1 MNLKTYTLWAIRLVC
16 LYSLAW
22 ASMGMAADSY
32 NPANNQLS
40 IPSVQV
46 GSTTYNNVVITVG
59 QILSV
64 GSSSNKNTYV
74 RIQTN
79 VGSMDFQL
87 FPVNAPLTVQ
97 NFINYANTGFFT
109 GTTFHRV
116 IPNFVIQ
123 GGGFTPGLVQKLP
136 TYAPIPLESPNG
148 LSNTQYTIAMAR
160 TTDPNSATSQ
170 FYINLVNNAA
180 SLDYINALN
189 PGYTVF
195 GISTNN
201 FGLASQTTATIN
213 TIASTPTQTIN
224 GFANVPVTDVVIQ
237 SVTVLSN

>member
-1 MNLKTYTLWAIRLVC
+1 MRL
-16 LYSLAW
+16 LYLFLFTFVNMSF
-22 ASMGMAADSY
+22 AADIY
-32 NPANNQLS
+32 NPASNQLS

-59 QILSV
+59 QILSI
-64 GSSSNKNTYV
+64 GSSSNKNTYI

-97 NFINYANTGFFT
+97 NFLNYANAGFFN
-109 GTTFHRV
+109 GTIFHRV

-123 GGGFTPGLVQKLP
+123 GGGLTAGVVSKVP
-136 TYAPIPLESPNG
+136 TLAPIQLEMPNG

-160 TTDPNSATSQ
+160 TADPNSATSQ
-170 FYINLVNNAA
+170 FFINLVNNAN

-195 GISTNN
+195 GITSNN
-201 FGLASQTTATIN
+201 FGLGAQSNATIN
-213 TIASTPTQTIN
+213 TIANTPTQTIN
-224 GFANVPVTDVVIQ
+224 GYSNVPVADVVIQ
-237 SVTVLSN
+237 SVTVLNN

>member
-1 MNLKTYTLWAIRLVC
+1 MRL
-16 LYSLAW
+16 LYLFLFTFVNMSF
-22 ASMGMAADSY
+22 AADIY
-32 NPANNQLS
+32 NPASNQLS

-59 QILSV
+59 QILSI
-64 GSSSNKNTYV
+64 GSSSNKNTYI

-97 NFINYANTGFFT
+97 NFLNYANAGFFN
-109 GTTFHRV
+109 GTIFHRV

-123 GGGFTPGLVQKLP
+123 GGGLTSGVVSKVP
-136 TYAPIPLESPNG
+136 TLAPIQLEMPNG

-160 TTDPNSATSQ
+160 TADPNSATSQ
-170 FYINLVNNAA
+170 FFINLVNNAN

-195 GISTNN
+195 GITSNN
-201 FGLASQTTATIN
+201 FGMGAQSNATIN
-213 TIASTPTQTIN
+213 TIANTPTQTIN
-224 GFANVPVTDVVIQ
+224 GYSNVPVTDIVIQ
-237 SVTVLSN
+237 SVTVLNN

>member
-1 MNLKTYTLWAIRLVC
+1 MRL
-16 LYSLAW
+16 LYLFLFTFVNMSF
-22 ASMGMAADSY
+22 AADIY
-32 NPANNQLS
+32 NPASNQLS

-59 QILSV
+59 QILSI
-64 GSSSNKNTYV
+64 GSSSNKNTYI

-97 NFINYANTGFFT
+97 NFLNYANAGFFN
-109 GTTFHRV
+109 GTIFHRV

-123 GGGFTPGLVQKLP
+123 GGGLTSGVVSKVP
-136 TYAPIPLESPNG
+136 TLAPIQLEMPNG

-160 TTDPNSATSQ
+160 TADPNSATSQ
-170 FYINLVNNAA
+170 FFINLVNNAN

-195 GISTNN
+195 GITSNN
-201 FGLASQTTATIN
+201 FGLGAQSNATIN
-213 TIASTPTQTIN
+213 TIANTPTQTVN
-224 GFANVPVTDVVIQ
+224 GYSNVPVTDVVIQ
-237 SVTVLSN
+237 SVTVLNN

>member
-1 MNLKTYTLWAIRLVC
+1 MRL
-16 LYSLAW
+16 LYLFLFAFVNMSF
-22 ASMGMAADSY
+22 AADIY
-32 NPANNQLS
+32 NPASNQLS

-59 QILSV
+59 QILSI
-64 GSSSNKNTYV
+64 GSSSNKNTYI

-97 NFINYANTGFFT
+97 NFLNYANAGFFN
-109 GTTFHRV
+109 GTIFHRV

-123 GGGFTPGLVQKLP
+123 GGGLTAGVVSKVP
-136 TYAPIPLESPNG
+136 TLAPIQLEMPNG

-160 TTDPNSATSQ
+160 TADPNSATSQ
-170 FYINLVNNAA
+170 FFINLVNNAN

-195 GISTNN
+195 GITSNN
-201 FGLASQTTATIN
+201 FGLGAQSNATIN
-213 TIASTPTQTIN
+213 TIANTPTQTIN
-224 GFANVPVTDVVIQ
+224 GYSNVPVADVVIQ
-237 SVTVLSN
+237 SVTVLKN

>member
-1 MNLKTYTLWAIRLVC
+1 M
-16 LYSLAW
+16 SF
-22 ASMGMAADSY
+22 AADIY
-32 NPANNQLS
+32 NPASNQLS

-59 QILSV
+59 QILSI
-64 GSSSNKNTYV
+64 GSSSNKNTYI

-97 NFINYANTGFFT
+97 NFLNYANAGFFN
-109 GTTFHRV
+109 GTIFHRV

-123 GGGFTPGLVQKLP
+123 GGGLTSGVVSKVP
-136 TYAPIPLESPNG
+136 TLAPIQLEMPNG

-160 TTDPNSATSQ
+160 TADPNSATSQ
-170 FYINLVNNAA
+170 FFINLVNNAN

-195 GISTNN
+195 GITSNN
-201 FGLASQTTATIN
+201 FGMGAQSNATIN
-213 TIASTPTQTIN
+213 TIANTPTQTIN
-224 GFANVPVTDVVIQ
+224 GYSNVPVTDIVIQ
-237 SVTVLSN
+237 SVTVLNN

>member
-1 MNLKTYTLWAIRLVC
+1 M
-16 LYSLAW
+16 SF
-22 ASMGMAADSY
+22 AADIY
-32 NPANNQLS
+32 NPASNQLS

-46 GSTTYNNVVITVG
+46 GSTTYNNVVVTVG
-59 QILSV
+59 QILSI
-64 GSSSNKNTYV
+64 GSSSSKNIYI

-97 NFINYANTGFFT
+97 NFLNYANAGFFN
-109 GTTFHRV
+109 GTIFHRV

-123 GGGFTPGLVQKLP
+123 GGGLTAGVVSKVP
-136 TYAPIPLESPNG
+136 TLAPIQLETPNG

-170 FYINLVNNAA
+170 FFINLANNANT
-180 SLDYINALN
+180 LDYINALN

-195 GISTNN
+195 GITSNN
-201 FGLASQTTATIN
+201 FGLGSQSNATIN
-213 TIASTPTQTIN
+213 TIANTPTQTIN
-224 GFANVPVTDVVIQ
+224 GYSNVPVTDVVIQ
-237 SVTVLSN
+237 SVSVLNN

>member
-1 MNLKTYTLWAIRLVC
+1 MSLMRYIFLFLLGFTNLVLVN
-16 LYSLAW
+16 L
-22 ASMGMAADSY
+22 GFAADIY
-32 NPANNQLS
+32 NPTTNQLS

-59 QILSV
+59 QIISV
-64 GSSSNKNTYV
+64 GQSSNKNTYV

-79 VGSMDFQL
+79 LGSMDFQL
-87 FPVNAPLTVQ
+87 FPSNAPLTVQ
-97 NFINYANTGFFT
+97 NFLNYANTGFFN
-109 GTTFHRV
+109 GTIFHRV

-123 GGGFTPGLVQKLP
+123 GGGFTSGLMPKLP
-136 TYAPIPLESPNG
+136 TQAPIPLETPNG

-170 FYINLVNNAA
+170 FYINLVNNAS

-189 PGYTVF
+189 PGYAVF

-201 FGLASQTTATIN
+201 FGLAAQNTATIN
-213 TIASTPTQTIN
+213 AIANTPTQTIN
-224 GFANVPVTDVVIQ
+224 GFSNVPVTDVVIQ
-237 SVTVLSN
+237 SVTVLNN

>member
-1 MNLKTYTLWAIRLVC
+1 MRL
-16 LYSLAW
+16 LYLFLFTFVNMSF
-22 ASMGMAADSY
+22 AADIY
-32 NPANNQLS
+32 NPASNQLS

-59 QILSV
+59 QILSI
-64 GSSSNKNTYV
+64 GSSSNKNTYI

-97 NFINYANTGFFT
+97 NFLNYANAGFFN
-109 GTTFHRV
+109 GTIFHRV

-123 GGGFTPGLVQKLP
+123 GGGLTSGVVSKVP
-136 TYAPIPLESPNG
+136 TLAPIQLEMPNG

-160 TTDPNSATSQ
+160 TADPNSATSQ
-170 FYINLVNNAA
+170 FFINLVNNAN

-195 GISTNN
+195 GITSNN
-201 FGLASQTTATIN
+201 FGMGAQSNATIN
-213 TIASTPTQTIN
+213 TIANTPTQTIN
-224 GFANVPVTDVVIQ
+224 GYSNVPVTDVVIQ
-237 SVTVLSN
+237 SVTVLNN

>member
-1 MNLKTYTLWAIRLVC
+1 MRL
-16 LYSLAW
+16 LYLFLFTFVNMSF
-22 ASMGMAADSY
+22 AADIY
-32 NPANNQLS
+32 NPASNQLS

-46 GSTTYNNVVITVG
+46 GPTTYNNVVITVG
-59 QILSV
+59 QILSI
-64 GSSSNKNTYV
+64 GSSSNKNTYI

-97 NFINYANTGFFT
+97 NFLNYANAGFFN
-109 GTTFHRV
+109 GTIFHRV

-123 GGGFTPGLVQKLP
+123 GGGLTAGVVSKVP
-136 TYAPIPLESPNG
+136 TLAPIQLEMPNG

-160 TTDPNSATSQ
+160 TADPNSATSQ
-170 FYINLVNNAA
+170 FFINLVNNAN

-195 GISTNN
+195 GITSNN
-201 FGLASQTTATIN
+201 FGLGAQSNATIN
-213 TIASTPTQTIN
+213 TIANTPTQTIN
-224 GFANVPVTDVVIQ
+224 GYSNVPVADVVIQ
-237 SVTVLSN
+237 SVTVLNN

>member
-1 MNLKTYTLWAIRLVC
+1 MRL
-16 LYSLAW
+16 LYLFLFAFVNMSF
-22 ASMGMAADSY
+22 AADIY
-32 NPANNQLS
+32 NPASNQLS

-59 QILSV
+59 QILSI
-64 GSSSNKNTYV
+64 GSSSNKNTYI

-97 NFINYANTGFFT
+97 NFLNYANAGFFN
-109 GTTFHRV
+109 GTIFHRV

-123 GGGFTPGLVQKLP
+123 GGGLTAGVVSKVP
-136 TYAPIPLESPNG
+136 TLAPIQLEMPNG

-160 TTDPNSATSQ
+160 TADPNSATSQ
-170 FYINLVNNAA
+170 FFINLVNNAN

-195 GISTNN
+195 GITSNN
-201 FGLASQTTATIN
+201 FGLGAQSNATIN
-213 TIASTPTQTIN
+213 TIANTPTQTIN
-224 GFANVPVTDVVIQ
+224 GYSNVPVADVVIQ
-237 SVTVLSN
+237 SVTVLNN

>member
-1 MNLKTYTLWAIRLVC
+1 MRL
-16 LYSLAW
+16 LYLFLFTFVNMSF
-22 ASMGMAADSY
+22 AADIY
-32 NPANNQLS
+32 NPASNQLS

-59 QILSV
+59 QILSI
-64 GSSSNKNTYV
+64 GSSSNKNTYI

-97 NFINYANTGFFT
+97 NFLNYANAGFFN
-109 GTTFHRV
+109 GTIFHRV

-123 GGGFTPGLVQKLP
+123 GGGLTSGVVSKVP
-136 TYAPIPLESPNG
+136 TLAPIQLEMPNG

-160 TTDPNSATSQ
+160 TADPNSATYQ
-170 FYINLVNNAA
+170 FFINLVINAN

-195 GISTNN
+195 GITSNN
-201 FGLASQTTATIN
+201 FGLGAQSNATIN
-213 TIASTPTQTIN
+213 TIANTPTQTVN
-224 GFANVPVTDVVIQ
+224 GYSNVPVTDVVIQ
-237 SVTVLSN
+237 SVTVLNN

>member
-1 MNLKTYTLWAIRLVC
+1 M
-16 LYSLAW
+16 SF
-22 ASMGMAADSY
+22 AADIY
-32 NPANNQLS
+32 NPASNQLS

-59 QILSV
+59 QILSI
-64 GSSSNKNTYV
+64 GSSSNKNTYI

-97 NFINYANTGFFT
+97 NFLNYANAGFFN
-109 GTTFHRV
+109 GTIFHRV

-123 GGGFTPGLVQKLP
+123 GGGLTSGVVSKVP
-136 TYAPIPLESPNG
+136 TLAPIQLEMPNG

-160 TTDPNSATSQ
+160 TADPNSATSQ
-170 FYINLVNNAA
+170 FFINLVNNAN

-195 GISTNN
+195 GITSNN
-201 FGLASQTTATIN
+201 FGLGAQSNATIN
-213 TIASTPTQTIN
+213 TIANTPTQTVN
-224 GFANVPVTDVVIQ
+224 GYSNVPVTDVVIQ
-237 SVTVLSN
+237 SVTVLNN

>member
-1 MNLKTYTLWAIRLVC
+1 MRL
-16 LYSLAW
+16 LYLFLFTFVNMSF
-22 ASMGMAADSY
+22 AADIY
-32 NPANNQLS
+32 NPASNQLS

-59 QILSV
+59 QILSI
-64 GSSSNKNTYV
+64 GSSSNKNTYI

-97 NFINYANTGFFT
+97 NFLNYANAGFFN
-109 GTTFHRV
+109 GTIFHRV

-123 GGGFTPGLVQKLP
+123 GGGLTSGVVSKVP
-136 TYAPIPLESPNG
+136 TLAPIQLEMPNG

-160 TTDPNSATSQ
+160 TADPNSATSQ
-170 FYINLVNNAA
+170 FFINLVNNAN

-195 GISTNN
+195 GITSNN
-201 FGLASQTTATIN
+201 FGLGAQSNATIN
-213 TIASTPTQTIN
+213 TIAITPTQTVN
-224 GFANVPVTDVVIQ
+224 GYSNVPVTDVVIQ
-237 SVTVLSN
+237 SVTVLNN